1 MVILVS
7 ELEELQSK
15 HTYVCSKLD
24 ELAKRKAGAGERIS
38 KLMIRRED
46 AWRTLTEAEDALD
59 KTTQEILFEVSPVY
73 QRAYEQHA
81 YFRAKSDIKNKQL
94 EDQITLEGLF
104 IAECE
109 NECQKAEEQNSDT
122 SYWDNC
128 RLAHIGRLNLL
139 DEEKRRIDLYL
150 EKSEATLYDIKNN
163 AIFDMISKHKDNSE
177 KRQLKMAGLED
188 ANRAF
193 NAAEGLLDEA
203 RKTLEAV
210 IKEYDST
217 EAEAARLLNRI
228 NSLGAKSPA

>member
-1 MVILVS
+1 M
-7 ELEELQSK
+7 
-15 HTYVCSKLD
+15 
-24 ELAKRKAGAGERIS
+24 
-38 KLMIRRED
+38 
-46 AWRTLTEAEDALD
+46 
-59 KTTQEILFEVSPVY
+59 
-73 QRAYEQHA
+73 
-81 YFRAKSDIKNKQL
+81 
-94 EDQITLEGLF
+94 
-104 IAECE
+104 
-109 NECQKAEEQNSDT
+109 
-122 SYWDNC
+122 
-128 RLAHIGRLNLL
+128 L

-217 EAEAARLLNRI
+217 EAEAAKLLNRI